1 MSTED
6 AQARLRRL
14 FDDIP
19 VAAEVQTAQPAAP
32 LVQITGGTVH
42 GGINVAQN
50 VERIDINGP
59 AHFHVPAIVRVRE
72 RYDYSAGTGPEH
84 IDDAQKAR
92 LRELVNE
99 IVALETAV
107 KRAPKR
113 HGTIWAALTA
123 KFKTPSYHRLKAADF
138 ERAEAYLMTWC
149 GRLRHA
155 EAAPKKD
162 ADWRNSRYR
171 YIHGVLKDIGRI
183 DELPKLL
190 AERYSGRKLDAL
202 SALELETVY
211 QIVAEWKKQARRNGA
226 I

>member
-1 MSTED
+1 MSKEVNVT
-6 AQARLRRL
+6 AFGGQAAGR
-14 FDDIP
+14 DI
-19 VAAEVQTAQPAAP
+19 
-32 LVQITGGTVH
+32 
-42 GGINVAQN
+42 INIER
-50 VERIDINGP
+50 VERMDFNGP
-59 AHFHVPAIVRVRE
+59 AHIHVPAVVRVRE
-72 RYDYSAGTGPEH
+72 RYDYAAGTGPEH
-84 IDDAQKAR
+84 IDDDQKTR

-113 HGTIWAALTA
+113 HGTIWAALTT
-123 KFKTPSYHRLKAADF
+123 KFKAPSYHRLKSADF
-138 ERAEAYLMTWC
+138 ERIEAYLMAWC

-155 EAAPKKD
+155 ETAPKKD

-190 AERYSGRKLDAL
+190 AERYSGRKLDTL

-211 QIVAEWKKQARRNGA
+211 QIVAEWKKQARRNDA